1 MKARYQYRIY
11 PTDQQRLK
19 LAKLSGCCRV
29 VWNDALAIIKATAEG
44 EKWPSN
50 TALQKVHHLEA
61 RQRDIRQDFNQKLA
75 SRLVRENRVVVLED
89 LNVSGMVKNR
99 ALSRAI
105 SRAGWG
111 QIRTLWEA
119 KADMIHDRE
128 VRIISRW
135 EATSQ
140 GCSCCGY
147 RWGKLD
153 LAIRSVVCLNCR
165 TVHDRDVNASANI
178 AAAGQA
184 VPNGQT
190 LSRVRPQS
198 GAVAGLST
206 HQEAI

>member
-1 MKARYQYRIY
+1 MKGSRRREALRVAIARME
-11 PTDQQRLK
+11 
-19 LAKLSGCCRV
+19 AK
-29 VWNDALAIIKATAEG
+29 
-44 EKWPSN
+44 
-50 TALQKVHHLEA
+50 
-61 RQRDIRQDFNQKLA
+61 QRDIRQDFTQKLA

-105 SRAGWG
+105 SQAGWR

-128 VRIISRW
+128 VRILSRW

-147 RWGKLD
+147 RWGT
-153 LAIRSVVCLNCR
+153 LALPIRSVVCLNCG
-165 TVHDRDVNASANI
+165 TVHDRDVNASVNI
-178 AAAGQA
+178 VAAGQA

-190 LSRVRPQS
+190 LSCVRPQS